1 MRIWQT
7 QASAVLGHSLPRSH
21 RSHAEA
27 AAWGRGW
34 WGGSEP
40 RRWKALGGVARTD
53 VDDRLQRACA
63 PARAGSGSCGLYS
76 DALAAASRRFLR
88 RPPVCQWREPARVD
102 RGMGSAALAW
112 QQAHHASEFAAE
124 ELCSARAVRPP
135 PPADRSYTRC
145 FGSWGRLHGEAYRRC
160 KQPFALKQGFIFSP
174 WFLCSY

>member
-1 MRIWQT
+1 M
-7 QASAVLGHSLPRSH
+7 
-21 RSHAEA
+21 
-27 AAWGRGW
+27 
-34 WGGSEP
+34 GGSEP

-76 DALAAASRRFLR
+76 DALAAASSRFLR
-88 RPPVCQWREPARVD
+88 SPPVCQWREPARVD

-135 PPADRSYTRC
+135 SP
-145 FGSWGRLHGEAYRRC
+145 GGR
-160 KQPFALKQGFIFSP
+160 
-174 WFLCSY
+174 